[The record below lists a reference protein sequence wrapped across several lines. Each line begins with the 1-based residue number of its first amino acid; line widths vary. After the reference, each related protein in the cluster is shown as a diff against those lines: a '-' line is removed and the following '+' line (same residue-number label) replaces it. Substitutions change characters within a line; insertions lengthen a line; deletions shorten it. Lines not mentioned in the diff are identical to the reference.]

1 MVAAKPLDMQALQ
14 VFVATAEE
22 RNMSNAA
29 KRLGLTQSA
38 VSQSIRQLE
47 EQFGVVLFNRE
58 RRPLSLTPA
67 GLALRNRGV
76 LLLDDM
82 SRLKA
87 HVIDAS
93 RGIKPDVRVGLVDSF
108 AGTCGPAFIKAML
121 LQSTT
126 LSVRTGLTPYHSE
139 ALVGRDLDIVVS
151 TDPLADLDGIDR
163 RRLLSEQFLVITPK
177 AYTNKVR
184 TPADLRELSEAQ
196 PIIRFN
202 RQSHIGAQIE
212 RFLRRIDVRVPHRLE
227 VDTADTL
234 ASMVAGEIGWAI
246 TTPMC
251 LLQAGEYAKQVRLNF
266 LGAPG
271 GGRSM
276 YLLAR
281 HDEYSHLFDEVYAI
295 AHSIAST
302 SLRRRLATI
311 HGDLPKLVEIDKETQ
326 DESSGA

>member
-1 MVAAKPLDMQALQ
+1 MPTTKPLDMQTLQ
-14 VFVATAEE
+14 IFVTTAEE

-47 EQFGVVLFNRE
+47 DQFGVVLLNRE

-76 LLLDDM
+76 MLLDDM
-82 SRLKA
+82 SHLKA

-121 LQSTT
+121 RQSTT
-126 LSVRTGLTPYHSE
+126 LSVRTGLTPYQSE

-151 TDPLADLDGIDR
+151 TDPLADLDGIVR

-177 AYTNKVR
+177 QHARALR
-184 TPADLRELSEAQ
+184 TPKDLRELADAL
-196 PIIRFN
+196 PIVRFN
-202 RQSHIGAQIE
+202 RQSHVGAQIE
-212 RFLRRIDVRVPHRLE
+212 RFLRRMDARIPHRLE

-234 ASMVAGEIGWAI
+234 TSMVAGDIGWAI

-251 LLQAGEYAKQVRLNF
+251 LLQAGEYARKVKLHFFN
-266 LGAPG
+266 ASNT
-271 GGRSM
+271 GRSL

-281 HDEYSHLFDEVYAI
+281 QDEYSHLFDHACTI
-295 AHSIAST
+295 AHSIVST
-302 SLRRRLATI
+302 SLLQRLEAI
-311 HGDLPKLVEIDKETQ
+311 HADLPKLIDIETETEHEQ
-326 DESSGA
+326 

>member
-1 MVAAKPLDMQALQ
+1 VVAAKPLDMQALQ
-14 VFVATAEE
+14 AFVTTAEE

-29 KRLGLTQSA
+29 RRLGLTQSA

-47 EQFGVVLFNRE
+47 EQFGVVLFNRK

-121 LQSTT
+121 SQSTT
-126 LSVRTGLTPYHSE
+126 LSVRTGLTPYQSE

-163 RRLLSEQFLVITPK
+163 RRLLSEQFVVVTPK
-177 AYTNKVR
+177 QCASKIR
-184 TPADLRELSEAQ
+184 TPADLRELSEAR

-227 VDTADTL
+227 VDTADTV

-251 LLQAGEYAKQVRLNF
+251 LLQAGEYAKSVRLNF
-266 LGAPG
+266 LNVSGA
-271 GGRSM
+271 GRSM

-281 HDEYSHLFDEVYAI
+281 HDEYNHLFDEVYAI
-295 AHSIAST
+295 AHSIVST
-302 SLRRRLATI
+302 TLLQRLAAI
-311 HGDLPKLVEIDKETQ
+311 HADLPKLVEIEKETK
-326 DESSGA
+326 DE